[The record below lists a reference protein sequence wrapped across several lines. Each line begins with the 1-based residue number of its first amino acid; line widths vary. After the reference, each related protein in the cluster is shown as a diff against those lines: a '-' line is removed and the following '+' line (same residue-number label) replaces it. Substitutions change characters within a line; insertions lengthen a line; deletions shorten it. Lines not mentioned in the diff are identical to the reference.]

1 MTMENFSLTDL
12 MGYLASLLLMTSF
25 LMKDLKRLRLVNS
38 TGCLCFV
45 VYGFMLG
52 MAWPIIIT
60 NGFILLVNIWHLS
73 QIKK

>member
-1 MTMENFSLTDL
+1 MDNFSLTDL

-45 VYGFMLG
+45 IYGCMLG

-60 NGFILLVNIWHLS
+60 NGFILVVNIWHLS
-73 QIKK
+73 QLKK